1 MGHKVDRMHRD
12 FSDQDIEMLTDT
24 FTAFQ
29 EGKLE
34 DVKGFCSVAS
44 IQDIE
49 KQDNILTL
57 GRYVGIEEQGDNG
70 ETFEE
75 KMARLTSELSEMFEK
90 SHELEDEIRKKFGAN
105 GYEI

>member
-49 KQDNILTL
+49 K
-57 GRYVGIEEQGDNG
+57 
-70 ETFEE
+70 
-75 KMARLTSELSEMFEK
+75 
-90 SHELEDEIRKKFGAN
+90 
-105 GYEI
+105 